1 MGDYRMIP
9 HDSPRLLP
17 AVLLAL
23 VAAAAVAGCSAVR
36 GPNLTALIDATPAL
50 AERPVVV
57 TVPLE
62 AGGRRVVL
70 HDLALDVPADW
81 QAGPVRPLGPVG
93 HTLGGSAAVMIDVV
107 ARVDPAQAAAD
118 DPAAT
123 PPGRAP
129 GAPADDPATRAPGG
143 APAAVPVMVFYRP
156 ERGWLECPPP
166 GLTAAI
172 GHATGDPRRFLARYR
187 TDLNLV
193 EAAYQVRP
201 ADLEAA
207 SGDARRR
214 AAALLWLKSRLPQPA
229 KRLVLR
235 RGTAMVCHC
244 TADPGCLAA
253 LFDAAGR
260 RRGEIALTFAEPVP
274 ETVAESLLA
283 RLVANLD
290 FAPPEGAAP

>member
-1 MGDYRMIP
+1 
-9 HDSPRLLP
+9 
-17 AVLLAL
+17 LLARTVL
-23 VAAAAVAGCSAVR
+23 TALAAAVVAGCSAVR
-36 GPNLTALIDATPAL
+36 GPNLAAVIDATPAL

-93 HTLGGSAAVMIDVV
+93 HSLGGSAAVMIDLV
-107 ARVDPAQAAAD
+107 ARVDPADGDASDSPASPGTGT
-118 DPAAT
+118 DPAA
-123 PPGRAP
+123 PNPAAP
-129 GAPADDPATRAPGG
+129 GSAA

-214 AAALLWLKSRLPQPA
+214 AAALLWIKSRLPQPA